1 MFKKK
6 ECRKCGEKVNSKHR
20 FCPNCGNLLSS
31 NNEDWGMLGK
41 DDFVGDFENPTDSFF
56 GSFGGK
62 VIGKIFEGTMKML
75 EKEMQKE
82 MKDNRNYPRTN
93 MQLFING
100 EKINLEGGHQQAQQI
115 RKPKEQEKKIV
126 VLDKISKK
134 NLKKISNMPKQEPLT
149 KIRRFSDKIVY
160 EIEMPG
166 VESTKDISIIKLE
179 NSIEIKALAKNKV
192 YFKLIPI
199 NFPITYY
206 NLSKG
211 KLVLELDA
219 KN

>member
-6 ECRKCGEKVNSKHR
+6 CPKCGKKVNNQNN
-20 FCPNCGNLLSS
+20 FCPNCGTPFNSERENL
-31 NNEDWGMLGK
+31 GMLGK
-41 DDFVGDFENPTDSFF
+41 DDYLDEFENSADSFF
-56 GSFGGK
+56 GNFGGK
-62 VIGKIFEGTMKML
+62 VIGKIFESTMKML

-82 MKDNRNYPRTN
+82 AKNRRNYPRTN

-100 EKINLEGGHQQAQQI
+100 KKINLEGENQQIQQI
-115 RKPKEQEKKIV
+115 RKPKEQKRKVV
-126 VLDKISKK
+126 VLDKISQK
-134 NLKKISNMPKQEPLT
+134 NLKKISSLPKQEPLT
-149 KIRRFSDKIVY
+149 KIRRLSDKIVY

-166 VESTKDISIIKLE
+166 VQSIKDISIIKLE
-179 NSIEIKALAKNKV
+179 NSIEIKALAKDKA

>member
-6 ECRKCGEKVNSKHR
+6 CSKCGEKVDSKYK
-20 FCPNCGNLLSS
+20 FCPNCGTPLNSEKE
-31 NNEDWGMLGK
+31 NWGMLGK
-41 DDFVGDFENPTDSFF
+41 DDSLEEFENSANSFF
-56 GSFGGK
+56 GNFGGK
-62 VIGKIFEGTMKML
+62 VIGKIFESTMRML

-82 MKDNRNYPRTN
+82 AKNRRNYPRTN

-100 EKINLEGGHQQAQQI
+100 KKINLEGENQQVQQI
-115 RKPKEQEKKIV
+115 KKQKRKVV
-126 VLDKISKK
+126 VLDNLSQK
-134 NLKKISNMPKQEPLT
+134 NLKKISGLPKQEPLT
-149 KIRRFSDKIVY
+149 KIRRFSDKIIY

-166 VESTKDISIIKLE
+166 VQSIKDISIIKLE
-179 NSIEIKALAKNKV
+179 NSIEIKALAKNKA

-211 KLVLELDA
+211 KLILELDA